1 MSAVLAITLGNST
14 AAAVLATDGVLGPVR
29 RVPVG
34 QLEELHDVLARI
46 GKEGGAPI
54 PIAVASVNPP
64 ALERLERL
72 LTDLG
77 LPPAAVAR
85 RDFPVPI
92 GAAVKAPE
100 RVGVD
105 RLLGALAA
113 YRCVRDSAVGSLA
126 HRAGAECIVVDF
138 GTAITVNSVR
148 GDGIFLGG
156 AILPGL
162 SMAARALSAGTALL
176 PEIPLPAAAPAVGRS
191 TEEAIAA
198 GVIHGAAGA
207 VTGLIDGARRVVG
220 PGAKVV
226 LTGGDAAR
234 VAAHLLPDCREVRP
248 DLVLEGLLVAYREWQ
263 KQ

>member
-29 RVPVG
+29 RMPID
-34 QLEELHDVLARI
+34 QLEGLRDVLARI

-64 ALERLERL
+64 ALERLKRL

-92 GAAVKAPE
+92 GAEVKAPE

-113 YRCVRDSAVGSLA
+113 HR
-126 HRAGAECIVVDF
+126 RAGGECIVVDF

-148 GDGIFLGG
+148 ADGIFLGG

-162 SMAARALSAGTALL
+162 SMAARALSEGTALL
-176 PEIPLPAAAPAVGRS
+176 PEIPLPAAAPAVGQS

-207 VTGLIDGARRVVG
+207 VTGLIDGARRIVG
-220 PGAKVV
+220 AGAKVV

-234 VAAHLLPDCREVRP
+234 VAEHLPPDCREVRP

>member
-1 MSAVLAITLGNST
+1 MAAVLAITLGNST

-34 QLEELHDVLARI
+34 QLEELRDVLARI

-92 GAAVKAPE
+92 GTEVKAPE

-105 RLLGALAA
+105 RLLGALAT
-113 YRCVRDSAVGSLA
+113 YRRV
-126 HRAGAECIVVDF
+126 GAECIVVDF

-162 SMAARALSAGTALL
+162 GMAARALSEGTALL

-198 GVIHGAAGA
+198 GMIHGAAGA

-220 PGAKVV
+220 AGAKVV
-226 LTGGDAAR
+226 LTGGDAAC
-234 VAAHLLPDCREVRP
+234 VAAHLPPDCREVLP

-263 KQ
+263 KR

>member
-14 AAAVLATDGVLGPVR
+14 AAAALATDGVLGPVR

-34 QLEELHDVLARI
+34 QLEELCDVLARI

-92 GAAVKAPE
+92 GAEVKAPE
-100 RVGVD
+100 RIGVD

-113 YRCVRDSAVGSLA
+113 YRRVG
-126 HRAGAECIVVDF
+126 GECIVVDF

-162 SMAARALSAGTALL
+162 GMAARALSEGTALL

-220 PGAKVV
+220 AGAKVV

-234 VAAHLLPDCREVRP
+234 VAAHLPPDCREVRP

-263 KQ
+263 KR